1 MRKHIVKRAMLLS
14 MVSVVA
20 ASSFAACGSKDKG
33 ANASARKVVK
43 YDIKDYVTLGQYTGL
58 SVEEDITQVTDQDI
72 QEKIDSLIDEK
83 TTYNNITDRGVE
95 KGDKIKINYTS
106 YVDGQ
111 QTDNQ
116 TSYEL
121 KVGEEQ
127 ISEEFDDKMIDLTV
141 GANLEFTIGVDTPDE
156 DGNVKKEDTTYNVT
170 VLSIEEPVV
179 PEFNDAFVAAN
190 SDYATVDEY
199 KAGTRTELE
208 NQNAESAKS
217 QTQSKLLTMI
227 TDSSKITGCPTF
239 VYNIN
244 YNQILSNYAMYAKYF
259 GGNLDSYMQS
269 SGITYDS
276 VKMDAVKMTRQTLV
290 IEAICKDAKID
301 ITDKQYKENL
311 KKYVT
316 DYGYKSTDDVEKQFS
331 REELLF
337 DMRRD
342 AAIEYIYNNN
352 TVTQVTVSE
361 NDDTDTVEDTSKEDK
376 DEEVTEENKD
386 ESEEK
391 KSDDEESDKD
401 DDKSEDDD
409 ESED

>member
-111 QTDNQ
+111 QTDNK

-244 YNQILSNYAMYAKYF
+244 YNQILS
-259 GGNLDSYMQS
+259 
-269 SGITYDS
+269 GITYDS

-376 DEEVTEENKD
+376 DEEVTEDNKD